1 MHNFKL
7 LKDDNTTLLF
17 NSCFIDKEDIQYAVD
32 HRFNI
37 LYTETSCTNNFSYIS
52 QLLDLGYTLE
62 VINHPQYAKG
72 LKLNDKLYAKF
83 IYHDINA
90 TENYKYI
97 TETNATNNNTSK
109 KLFDICDNILDV
121 INMALQGN
129 NLNQAKEALILCK
142 NGLELYEQILNKAVE
157 TMDKENIKDDNNG

>member
-1 MHNFKL
+1 MHNFQL
-7 LKDDNTTLLF
+7 LKDDNKTLLF
-17 NSCFIDKEDIQYAVD
+17 NSCFIDKDDIQYAVD

-37 LYTETSCTNNFSYIS
+37 LYTETSCTNTFSYIS
-52 QLLDLGYTLE
+52 QFLDLGYTLE
-62 VINHPQYAKG
+62 VIKHPQYAQG

-83 IYHDINA
+83 IYHDISA

-97 TETNATNNNTSK
+97 TETNDTNNNNSK
-109 KLFDICDNILDV
+109 KLFDICDNILDI

-142 NGLELYEQILNKAVE
+142 NGFELYEQILNKAIE
-157 TMDKENIKDDNNG
+157 TMDKESKMEN

>member
-37 LYTETSCTNNFSYIS
+37 LYTETSCTDTFSYIS

-62 VINHPQYAKG
+62 VIKHPQYAQG

-83 IYHDINA
+83 IYHDINE
-90 TENYKYI
+90 TENEKNVAKENNNEFSYVAPTVDPKYI
-97 TETNATNNNTSK
+97 STVSEY
-109 KLFDICDNILDV
+109 V
-121 INMALQGN
+121 
-129 NLNQAKEALILCK
+129 
-142 NGLELYEQILNKAVE
+142 NKADE
-157 TMDKENIKDDNNG
+157 YNNSMKSKDWR

>member
-37 LYTETSCTNNFSYIS
+37 LYTETSCTDTFSYIS

-62 VINHPQYAKG
+62 VIKHPQYAQG
-72 LKLNDKLYAKF
+72 LKLDDKLYAKF
-83 IYHDINA
+83 IYHDIDK
-90 TENYKYI
+90 TEKRRNISKENSISSDSEYI
-97 TETNATNNNTSK
+97 
-109 KLFDICDNILDV
+109 
-121 INMALQGN
+121 
-129 NLNQAKEALILCK
+129 
-142 NGLELYEQILNKAVE
+142 NKAEKYNNSV
-157 TMDKENIKDDNNG
+157 KIKDWRCF